1 MTKSAFAIAIA
12 IFTFATMLAST
23 AEAGFKVRLGFGG
36 PLPFQG
42 HQYSND
48 YQPKTYKKRTYRK
61 VERRAAPRKVETAKA
76 QPAKEIETAPVAQAE
91 TENSSITTARAETTE
106 TAAVETTD
114 ETVETASV
122 DAPKELGC
130 KKFFASVGMVLSV
143 PCE

>member
-12 IFTFATMLAST
+12 IFTFATMLGSA

-36 PLPFQG
+36 PVPFHG

-48 YQPKTYKKRTYRK
+48 YQPKTYRKRTHRK
-61 VERRAAPRKVETAKA
+61 VERRAAPKKVETAKA
-76 QPAKEIETAPVAQAE
+76 QPAKDIETAPVAQAE
-91 TENSSITTARAETTE
+91 TENSSITTASAEATQ
-106 TAAVETTD
+106 TAS
-114 ETVETASV
+114 VETASV
-122 DAPKELGC
+122 VAPEELGC